1 MLNNELAES
10 VKDLVTD
17 GFLIV
22 GQDGRY
28 ITQRSAF
35 VLVDTLDQMF
45 PEILVMNLVACS
57 IQTIDEVVSGRKDIS
72 LALEQFHHMLNSQK
86 SASAAR
92 AASAKFK
99 KEKLEDAE
107 ARRAV
112 YLERISK
119 IKNKRGIKSP
129 RATLLTCGSQAGD
142 AEIKEI
148 FPLQPKNESE
158 MQESSQNHPNIVSR
172 SNTVEFASGPIAPV
186 SGMDSDNLP
195 TGNDGSFKNALP
207 AMDIPPGR
215 KHRLILTEPTSHLW
229 PRFSQTIQII
239 RLKKRLP
246 QLLIRKIPLSMK
258 V

>member
-129 RATLLTCGSQAGD
+129 RATFYTNG
-142 AEIKEI
+142 
-148 FPLQPKNESE
+148 
-158 MQESSQNHPNIVSR
+158 
-172 SNTVEFASGPIAPV
+172 
-186 SGMDSDNLP
+186 
-195 TGNDGSFKNALP
+195 
-207 AMDIPPGR
+207 
-215 KHRLILTEPTSHLW
+215 
-229 PRFSQTIQII
+229 
-239 RLKKRLP
+239 
-246 QLLIRKIPLSMK
+246 
-258 V
+258 

>member
-45 PEILVMNLVACS
+45 PEILVMNLVAYS
-57 IQTIDEVVSGRKDIS
+57 IQTIDEVVSGRRDIS
-72 LALEQFHHMLNSQK
+72 FTLEQFHHMLNSQK